1 MGTDKLK
8 INDKMQVFKN
18 LPGVDGKKYGSD
30 DFAGKKILVVVFSCN
45 HCPYV
50 KAYEERMISFQKIYD
65 DKGVQL
71 VAINS
76 NETKNYPEDNFDE
89 MVKNAKNKNF
99 NFIYLR
105 DDDQLVAD
113 AFGATHTPEFFVF
126 STEGGSLPDR
136 QAGASGGDEKRILR
150 YHGKMDDNWQN
161 PAAIKEKYLQDAI
174 DAILSDKEIKT
185 PETFSIGCTIKW
197 K

>member
-1 MGTDKLK
+1 METDKIK
-8 INDKMQVFKN
+8 INDKMPEFKN
-18 LPGVDGKKYGSD
+18 LPGVDGKKYSSG
-30 DFAGKKILVVVFSCN
+30 DFTDRNILAVVFSCN

-50 KAYEERMISFQKIYD
+50 KAYEERMIAFQKFYG

-105 DDDQLVAD
+105 DDDQAVAD

-126 STEGGSLPDR
+126 STEGGS
-136 QAGASGGDEKRILR
+136 ASGGDEKRKLR
-150 YHGKMDDNWQN
+150 YHGKMDYNWQN
-161 PAAIKEKYLQDAI
+161 PTAVKDKYLQDAI
-174 DAILSDKEIKT
+174 DAILAGKEVKT

-197 K
+197 R